1 MTEKWVEI
9 SRKRLQNNGDLKQ
22 LFETAFR
29 EILTL
34 FGSNLNRSP
43 TNLAPL
49 SQKLKSVCN

>member
-34 FGSNLNRSP
+34 FRSNLNRSP
-43 TNLAPL
+43 SNLAPL
-49 SQKLKSVCN
+49 SQQLKSICN